1 MTRTTCRLL
10 SLIFLVIL
18 GCQPI
23 SITPTVTDGG
33 SLQSITSS
41 EVISESESVSGA
53 EPESGSSV
61 EPETVISAV
70 DALEYTMEGVNLRLD
85 APAGWQADVMDGLLL
100 VEHTASMDDGSPN
113 AGMLVYIFVPPVSEF
128 AVLTGSGNFAYAV
141 LNHVVRMP
149 QRVGRDV
156 SVSDP
161 VGFRW
166 GNYDAAYYLLS
177 GLDVRTMVL
186 AVAVPNNNGLR
197 PSLVVCNISVPND
210 HEGMLRTVLPFVLD
224 GLTIDG
230 TTLEGDALQSLPDP
244 LPFPVLQ
251 RETAWT
257 DSERVAVDFTS
268 GD

>member
-23 SITPTVTDGG
+23 SITPTVTDRG

-41 EVISESESVSGA
+41 EVVSESD
-53 EPESGSSV
+53 SGSDV
-61 EPETVISAV
+61 EPDAVTDET
-70 DALEYTMEGVNLRLD
+70 DALEYTMEGVNLRLN
-85 APAGWQADVMDGLLL
+85 APTGWQADVMDGLLL
-100 VEHTASMDDGSPN
+100 IEHTTSMDDGSPN
-113 AGMLVYIFVPPVSEF
+113 AGMLVYIFVPPLSEF

-149 QRVGRDV
+149 QRVGHDV
-156 SVSDP
+156 SVTDP
-161 VGFRW
+161 VSFRW
-166 GNYDAAYYLLS
+166 GNHDAAYYLLS

-210 HEGMLRTVLPFVLD
+210 REGMLRTVLPYILD
-224 GLTIDG
+224 GLTIDE
-230 TTLEGDALQSLPDP
+230 TTLEGDALQALPDP

-251 RETAWT
+251 RETAGA
-257 DSERVAVDFTS
+257 DSARVAVNFTS